1 MSHSILPITIILS
14 GLIHISLCHSE
25 ECAVSPI
32 YGLKEYLHQGLN
44 GGDGDENGRW
54 SDIFFFLYYYD
65 FTDLH
70 IKVFLSN
77 ILHAM

>member
-54 SDIFFFLYYYD
+54 SDIFFF
-65 FTDLH
+65 
-70 IKVFLSN
+70 S
-77 ILHAM
+77 ILLWFHRSSYQGPFK